1 MRGFVE
7 HKTNIFMIIGKKF
20 FAHGIIIIVYF
31 NYLEVIKEMSDDNVL
46 MDKKRLLQIFD
57 YLNERLKENQLQLEI
72 TIYGGSIM
80 TMVYDNRP
88 ATKDIDCVFSAT
100 NLKLLD
106 KILDLTKFAF
116 NLPDGWINEQIKKPL
131 ELILKENKETFKVYT
146 NLKILRPK
154 AEQLLAMKIL
164 AARPEPAKDFVDAYI
179 LCKDLSITTKKQLL
193 DIFSEYIPLTFIG
206 ERQINF
212 IKYLGKDLGYDWE

>member
-1 MRGFVE
+1 MDMLNNTGLMY
-7 HKTNIFMIIGKKF
+7 KNKL
-20 FAHGIIIIVYF
+20 
-31 NYLEVIKEMSDDNVL
+31 LE
-46 MDKKRLLQIFD
+46 IFD

-88 ATKDIDCVFSAT
+88 ATENIDCVFSET
-100 NLKLLD
+100 NFKLLD
-106 KILDLTKFAF
+106 NILDLTKFAF
-116 NLPDGWINEQIKKPL
+116 SLSDGWINEEIKEPL
-131 ELILKENKETFKVYT
+131 KSILKEDKETYKVYS
-146 NLKILRPK
+146 NLKILKPK

-179 LCKDLSITTKKQLL
+179 LCKDLNITTKDKLMN
-193 DIFSEYIPLTFIG
+193 IISTYIPLTILG

-212 IKYLGKDLGYDWE
+212 IKYLGEDLGYDWK

>member
-1 MRGFVE
+1 MDAFSD
-7 HKTNIFMIIGKKF
+7 
-20 FAHGIIIIVYF
+20 
-31 NYLEVIKEMSDDNVL
+31 IKL
-46 MDKKRLLQIFD
+46 MDKSKLLKIFD

-88 ATKDIDCVFSAT
+88 ATKDIDCVFSE
-100 NLKLLD
+100 NNFKLLEN
-106 KILDLTKFAF
+106 ILDITKFTF
-116 NLPDGWINEQIKKPL
+116 NLSDGWINEEIKEPL
-131 ELILKENKETFKVYT
+131 KSILKEDKETYKAYS
-146 NLKILRPK
+146 NLKILKPK

-179 LCKDLSITTKKQLL
+179 LCKDLNITTKDKLMNIIL
-193 DIFSEYIPLTFIG
+193 NYIPLTILG

-212 IKYLGKDLGYDWE
+212 IKYLGEDLGYDWK